1 MVEMARIRIPHRQKG
16 GKEKMRRRRR
26 LLLLTILSLVLFSG
40 VVCISSAAAAEK
52 VPKVGPVKINPH
64 PMSLEGKTV
73 LLRWNGKMNGDKFLI
88 RVGELLTQQVK
99 NAKIIKLWEVDKNT
113 AAISKNLEAS
123 EQVAAT
129 VAKLKPDLVI
139 AMQAD

>member
-1 MVEMARIRIPHRQKG
+1 
-16 GKEKMRRRRR
+16 
-26 LLLLTILSLVLFSG
+26 LTVLALVLFAGALWGSSG
-40 VVCISSAAAAEK
+40 AAAEK
-52 VPKVGPVKINPH
+52 VPKVGPVKINLH
-64 PMSLEGKTV
+64 PMNLQGKTV

-99 NAKIIKLWEVDKNT
+99 DVKIIKLWEVDKNT
-113 AAISKNLEAS
+113 ATIPKNLESS

>member
-1 MVEMARIRIPHRQKG
+1 
-16 GKEKMRRRRR
+16 MRRRRR
-26 LLLLTILSLVLFSG
+26 LLLLTILSIVLLVG
-40 VVCISSAAAAEK
+40 AVWDSAVAAAEK

-64 PMSLEGKTV
+64 PASLDGKTV

-99 NAKIIKLWEVDKNT
+99 DVKIIKLWEVDKNT
-113 AAISKNLEAS
+113 ATIPKNLESS